1 MLYSTLAKACESADM
16 AGSEPYTWN
25 GCELMRG
32 NVGWSKGFLVHTNGM
47 TIMGKSEICSWHGHP
62 ALIKGRW
69 WPPMVR
75 GYEIPFY
82 WLGLCWT
89 TVENTCITLSAPGVL
104 FLSKDCSP
112 HSGRVT
118 LCAITLTLVC
128 SLSLLQP
135 LHSTS
140 TVLGFKWRNRGLTP
154 VFCTW
159 QHSSDYKRN
168 MLLDH

>member
-1 MLYSTLAKACESADM
+1 MYSTLAKACESADM
-16 AGSEPYTWN
+16 AESEPYTWN

-62 ALIKGRW
+62 ALIKGDGDPLW
-69 WPPMVR
+69 SEAMK
-75 GYEIPFY
+75 YPFIGWAY
-82 WLGLCWT
+82 AGP
-89 TVENTCITLSAPGVL
+89 LSRTHASLLVPLVS
-104 FLSKDCSP
+104 FSLSKDCSP
-112 HSGRVT
+112 RSGKVT
-118 LCAITLTLVC
+118 LCATTLTLVC

-154 VFCTW
+154 VFCSW
-159 QHSSDYKRN
+159 QHSSNYKRN